1 VAAPSLSPDSGKD
14 MTRRRLWR
22 RALLLITGCI
32 GFVFL
37 VLILGV
43 VALLHNAR
51 FHRYLLRKTDQ
62 MASQRLGTRVTL
74 QNFSIHLSSLSLDLY
89 GLTVDGAAPYSDPP
103 LLQVQHI
110 GLDFRVVSVSHKKWH
125 FDSIRVD
132 NLVARIF
139 TDAHGISNFPT
150 IKSSGSTHTD
160 IFDLG
165 VRHAS
170 LHGGELYANDKKIS
184 LGADLHD
191 LNFSSSF
198 NFVSREYYGSLS
210 YRDGH
215 LLFGSF
221 SPIPHNLKAQFR
233 ATPNVFY
240 LMDAR
245 VGSGSSQLKA
255 TAMLSNYSDPII
267 HAHYEVVLDG
277 AMVRRILKGPAIPS
291 GVMVSS
297 GSVQYQ
303 RVSQLPWL
311 DSLTVDGA
319 LTSGHLDVREKQ
331 IRTQVRNVAAHYF
344 LQNGNLSIQRAHANL
359 LGGTADGDLIIHDIS
374 GHSHSVLRLSLRGIS
389 MADARR
395 LTPQNAAM
403 ENVSLGGFVNATADA
418 RWGKSL
424 DDLVAQTTLSIR
436 GNISSAHTEQ
446 HAPNILPITGEI
458 HGSYSVANNQIGL
471 ANSYLQM
478 PQTSLAMNGVVSNR
492 SSLQVHFKSTNLAEL
507 ESLADAFRPSF
518 NDNSRQLG
526 LAGTISF
533 DGTISG
539 STSAPHIAGQLSA
552 SNLQIQET
560 RWRLLRTD
568 VEASPWLV
576 SLQHGTLDPEPQGSV
591 HFSVSAGLTHW
602 SFTKESLVQLEL
614 DATQLNIE
622 DVTKLVS
629 SSLPL
634 YGILAANLHL
644 HGTESNPVGHGNL
657 ALTHAMIYQQPI
669 HSATLTF
676 TGSDGQVQGNLSAH
690 LASGTVQTALS
701 VRPKQ
706 KTYTAKLSA
715 NGILLTQLE
724 ILKANNVD
732 AKGTVNL
739 TASGEG
745 MLNNPKLNAT
755 LQTSKL
761 EINDQP
767 IDGLTLQ
774 ASLANH
780 MATANL
786 NSQAIHSTIR
796 AQAKINLTGNYFTE
810 ATLDTQSIP
819 LQPLLSTYAPA
830 QAANLGGT
838 TEIHATLQGPLKD
851 WKQLQIH
858 ATLPQLKVN
867 YGNSVQL
874 AAAAPIHI
882 DYAHG
887 LITLQRAAIRGTDTD
902 LQIQGSIPTVGD
914 RPIELLLLGTM
925 DLQIAQLL
933 DPDIKSSG
941 RLRFNINS
949 YGARTDP
956 NIEGEVDIVEASFF
970 SGDLPLGIQHGNGV
984 LTLTK
989 NRLNI
994 KAFRANSGG
1003 GTVTAQ
1009 GGATFRPSLQFDVG
1023 ATAKDIRMLYPQG
1036 VREELGGDIR
1046 LVGNP
1051 DNALLGGRVQI
1062 ENLSFT
1068 PDFDLTNFADQL
1080 TGGVAPPP
1088 TQGFAQNTRLN
1099 VAISSINNLNL
1110 VSRTLSVDGTANLQ
1124 VRGTVAQP
1132 VILGR
1137 VNFDNGDLIFN
1148 GNRFTVSGGTVQFVN
1163 PSETQPVVNLA
1174 LNTTIQQY
1182 NIHLRFN
1189 GPVDQLRTNYTSD
1202 PSLPAADIINLL
1214 AFGQTTEASAANP
1227 ATPTNQAAMG
1237 LVASQVSSQ
1246 ITSRVAK
1253 IAGISQL
1260 SINPVLAGGSI
1271 QGPSGAVVT
1280 IQQRVT
1286 GNLFVTFSTNVATT
1300 QNQVIM
1306 GQYNLS
1312 PRTSLSVTRDQNGGV
1327 AFDTLFKRNW

>member
-1 VAAPSLSPDSGKD
+1 MKQ
-14 MTRRRLWR
+14 RKLWAR
-22 RALLLITGCI
+22 VVLWVTGGLGFVLLL
-32 GFVFL
+32 
-37 VLILGV
+37 LILGV
-43 VALLHNAR
+43 VALLHNAG
-51 FHRYLLRKTDQ
+51 FHRYLLRKADQ
-62 MASQRLGTRVTL
+62 IASERLGTRVTL
-74 QNFSIHLSSLSLDLY
+74 QNFSIHLSSLNLDLD
-89 GLTVDGAAPYSDPP
+89 GLTIGAAAPYSDPP

-110 GLDFRVVSVSHKKWH
+110 GLDFRVVSVWNRKWY
-125 FDSIRVD
+125 FDNIRVD
-132 NLVARIF
+132 SPVARIF
-139 TDAHGISNFPT
+139 TDAHGISNVPT
-150 IKSSGSTHTD
+150 ITSSGGTQSN
-160 IFDLG
+160 IFELG

-170 LHGGELYANDKKIS
+170 LHGGELYTNDKTIP
-184 LGADLHD
+184 LDADLHD
-191 LNFSSSF
+191 VNFAASF
-198 NFVSREYYGSLS
+198 NTASQEYSGSLS
-210 YRDGH
+210 YRDSR
-215 LLFGSF
+215 LQFGSF
-221 SPIPHNLKAQFR
+221 NPIPHNLEAQFK
-233 ATPNVFY
+233 AMPNAFY
-240 LMDAR
+240 LTDAKID
-245 VGSGSSQLKA
+245 SGASQVNA
-255 TAMLSNYSDPII
+255 TATLSDYSAPTI
-267 HAHYEVVLDG
+267 HAHYDAVLDG
-277 AMVRRILKGPAIPS
+277 VTVHQILKNPSVPS
-291 GVMVSS
+291 GIVTTK

-311 DSLTVDGA
+311 NSLTVDGS
-319 LTSGHLDVREKQ
+319 LTSQRLDVREKQ
-331 IRTQVRNVAAHYF
+331 IRTQVRNIAAHYS
-344 LQNGNLSIQRAHANL
+344 LRDGDLSIQQARANL
-359 LGGTADGDLIIHDIS
+359 LGGAANADLVIHDI
-374 GHSHSVLRLSLRGIS
+374 GGNSHSVLKLSLRGIS

-395 LTPQNAAM
+395 LTPLNAATKDVAL
-403 ENVSLGGFVNATADA
+403 NGVVNATAEA
-418 RWGKSL
+418 RWGNTL
-424 DDLVAQTTLSIR
+424 NNLVAQTTLSMR
-436 GNISSAHTEQ
+436 GKVFSVHAEQ
-446 HAPNILPITGEI
+446 GNLNVLPITGVI
-458 HGSYSVANNQIGL
+458 HGSYSAANNQIGL

-478 PQTSLAMNGVVSNR
+478 PQTSLAMNGTVSNR
-492 SSLQVHFKSTNLAEL
+492 SSLEVHFKSTDLAEL
-507 ESLADAFRPSF
+507 QSLADAFRPNF
-518 NDNSRQLG
+518 NNNSRQLG
-526 LAGTISF
+526 LAGAVSF

-552 SNLQIQET
+552 SNLQIQGT
-560 RWRLLRTD
+560 RWRLLRTG
-568 VEASPWLV
+568 VEASPSLV

-591 HFSVSAGLTHW
+591 HFSGSAGLTHW
-602 SFTKESLVQLEL
+602 SFTKESHLQIEL
-614 DATQLNIE
+614 DATQLNTE
-622 DVTKLVS
+622 DVTKLVG

-634 YGILAANLHL
+634 EGILAANLHID
-644 HGTESNPVGHGNL
+644 GTELNPVGQGSLSL
-657 ALTHAMIYQQPI
+657 AHARIYQQPI
-669 HSATLTF
+669 RSASLTF

-690 LASGTVQTALS
+690 LASGTVQTAFS
-701 VRPKQ
+701 FRPQ
-706 KTYTAKLSA
+706 QMTYTAKLSA

-724 ILKANNVD
+724 VLKAHNID
-732 AKGTVNL
+732 AKGEVNL

-745 MLNNPKLNAT
+745 VLNNPQLNGI

-761 EINDQP
+761 QINDQP
-767 IDGLTLQ
+767 IDGLALR
-774 ASLANH
+774 ASVKDH
-780 MATANL
+780 VATADL
-786 NSQAIHSTIR
+786 NAQAIHSTIR
-796 AQAKINLTGNYFTE
+796 AQAKINLTGDYIAD

-819 LQPLLSTYAPA
+819 LEPLLATYAPA

-838 TEIHATLQGPLKD
+838 TEIHATLHGPLKD
-851 WKQLQIH
+851 WRQLEVH

-882 DYAHG
+882 DYTHG
-887 LITLQRAAIRGTDTD
+887 LIALQRAAIRGTQTD
-902 LQIQGSIPTVGD
+902 LQIQGSIPTLGD

-933 DPDIKSSG
+933 DPDFKSSG
-941 RLRFNINS
+941 QLRFNINS

-956 NIEGEVDIVEASFF
+956 NIEGEVDVVEASFF
-970 SGDLPLGIQHGNGV
+970 GGDLPLGIQHGNGV

-994 KAFRANSGG
+994 KTFRANSGG

-1009 GGATFRPSLQFDVG
+1009 GGVTFRPSLQFDLGV
-1023 ATAKDIRMLYPQG
+1023 AAKDIRMLYPQG

-1046 LVGNP
+1046 LVGNT
-1051 DNALLGGRVQI
+1051 DNAVLSGRVQI

-1068 PDFDLTNFADQL
+1068 PDFDLTNFTSQL

-1088 TQGFAQNTRLN
+1088 THGFAQDTRLN
-1099 VAISSINNLNL
+1099 LVISSINNLNL

-1137 VNFDNGDLIFN
+1137 VNLNNGDLIFN
-1148 GNRFTVSGGTVQFVN
+1148 GNRFTVGGGTVQFVN

-1189 GPVDQLRTNYTSD
+1189 GPIDQLRTNYTSD

-1227 ATPTNQAAMG
+1227 TTPTNQAAMG

-1286 GNLFVTFSTNVATT
+1286 GSFFVTFSTNVATT

-1312 PRTSLSVTRDQNGGV
+1312 PRVSLSVTRDQNGGV